1 MKPIELSLILKYPNQ
16 ITLSQVYELENII
29 NEYPYF
35 QAVRAVYLKIL
46 YAQESYRYNKELKVT
61 AAHIGNRT
69 LLFDFITS
77 QSFKEKK
84 DFLKNEDL
92 PKAYADEVIP
102 SEFTTYVGED
112 VFEKKEFYPVETAG
126 QKKLSVEQLKEE
138 QTLHKGKPIDFEKS
152 DQLSF
157 AKWLEITRFKPI
169 DRRTANITTNDLPF
183 VEKNIFEEGDV
194 RAKKFDLIDKFLE
207 SNPKIEVKKDY
218 ESDPINIAEK

>member
-46 YAQESYRYNKELKVT
+46 YAQESYRYTKELKVT

-92 PKAYADEVIP
+92 PNAYADEVIP
-102 SEFTTYVGED
+102 SEFT
-112 VFEKKEFYPVETAG
+112 P
-126 QKKLSVEQLKEE
+126 
-138 QTLHKGKPIDFEKS
+138 
-152 DQLSF
+152 
-157 AKWLEITRFKPI
+157 
-169 DRRTANITTNDLPF
+169 
-183 VEKNIFEEGDV
+183 
-194 RAKKFDLIDKFLE
+194 
-207 SNPKIEVKKDY
+207 
-218 ESDPINIAEK
+218 